1 MSLLP
6 ASTNANPTT
15 AFFSPV
21 ACGKFP
27 VIAGV
32 TQTIPIPGMTANGQ
46 VMMMYL
52 HTNASGGAGQFFAN
66 SVPGTNQVVVTLG
79 QAGAATPNQEF
90 IVWHALKF

>member
-15 AFFSPV
+15 PFYSPV
-21 ACGKFP
+21 SSGKFP

-32 TQTIPIPGMTANGQ
+32 TQTIAIPGMTVNGN
-46 VMMMYL
+46 VMLMYI

-66 SVPGTNQVVVTLG
+66 VVPGTNQVVVTLG
-79 QAGAATPNQEF
+79 QSGASTPNQEF
-90 IVWHALKF
+90 IVWHVLKF